1 MTTVFGYFGCSRTVI
16 LSAPDAIRHNRPVHT
31 TKAFEFLSV
40 FFRPQKRK
48 AAFRADW
55 FILTDR
61 ILRLFILGIAARTDQ
76 LG

>member
-1 MTTVFGYFGCSRTVI
+1 MTTVLGYFGCSRTVI

-31 TKAFEFLSV
+31 AKTFEFLSDL
-40 FFRPQKRK
+40 FGPQEWK

-61 ILRLFILGIAARTDQ
+61 ILRLFILGIAAGTDQ

>member
-1 MTTVFGYFGCSRTVI
+1 MGSVMTIVLGYFGCSRTVI

-31 TKAFEFLSV
+31 AKTFEFLSV

-55 FILTDR
+55 SVLV
-61 ILRLFILGIAARTDQ
+61 
-76 LG
+76 